1 VNRSD
6 FLKYSALL
14 TFLPFMSDLKS
25 LEHVT
30 QSFISTPKMP
40 VLFLGHGNP
49 MYAIEENIFTQ
60 GFKEI
65 SIKIPQPSAIVCI
78 SAHWLTNGTYVTAM
92 QQPKTIHDFGG
103 FPKALFEVQ
112 YTAKGSP
119 ELAAETKD
127 LITSTEIGLDHEW
140 GLDHGT
146 WSVLKHLYP
155 LADVPVIQLS
165 IDYGKPASYHFE
177 LARQLQSLRN
187 KGVLIVGS
195 GNMVHNLGRVD
206 FPRMNELNYGYD
218 WAKEASQI
226 FNQLILDRNDKGLIN
241 YLQLGEAVKLAVP
254 TPDHFYPLIYAAAL
268 RDKSD
273 EVKLFNDTM
282 VAGSLSMTSVLY
294 A

>member
-1 VNRSD
+1 VDRSD

-103 FPKALFEVQ
+103 FPKALFDVQ
-112 YTAKGSP
+112 YPAKGSP

-195 GNMVHNLGRVD
+195 GNIVHNLGRVD

-226 FNQLILDRNDKGLIN
+226 FNQLILDRNDNGLIN

>member
-1 VNRSD
+1 MNRSD

-14 TFLPFMSDLKS
+14 TFLPFMSDLKR
-25 LEHVT
+25 LEHFT

-65 SIKIPQPSAIVCI
+65 SKKIPQPSAILCI

-103 FPKALFEVQ
+103 FPKALFDVQ
-112 YTAKGSP
+112 YPANGSP

-218 WAKEASQI
+218 WANEASQI

-241 YLQLGEAVKLAVP
+241 YLEFGEAVKLAVP

-268 RDKSD
+268 REKSD